1 MTNMFTLILLVILML
16 GFSYFATVNTQL
28 SIITIPGYAQ
38 LEIPLYIL
46 IGITLV
52 LGLSFSW
59 IVNLL
64 DSLSVAMKLR
74 GKEHVI
80 KDAKTTIQELTKKVN
95 QLEIE
100 NAKLTG
106 RLENHP
112 DPESM

>member
-1 MTNMFTLILLVILML
+1 MFTLILLVILAL
-16 GFSYFATVNTQL
+16 GFSYFATENPELQT
-28 SIITIPGYAQ
+28 ITLAGYT
-38 LEIPLYIL
+38 LTPVPIYIL
-46 IGITLV
+46 IGVTLL
-52 LGLSFSW
+52 LGLSLSW
-59 IVNLL
+59 LISLL

-100 NAKLTG
+100 NAKLIG
-106 RLENHP
+106 RSENRP